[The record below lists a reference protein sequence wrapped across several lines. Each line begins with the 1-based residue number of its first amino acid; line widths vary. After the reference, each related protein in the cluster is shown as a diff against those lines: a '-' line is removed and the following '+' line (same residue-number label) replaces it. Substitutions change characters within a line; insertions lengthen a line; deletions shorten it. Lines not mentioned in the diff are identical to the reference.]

1 MTFYIRPRQDF
12 SLSRIAQAMRC
23 LVCCDF
29 YVTMHVWKD
38 GKIPVMLLKVDGDK
52 WKSENAIATLV
63 DMEHFNAANFKI
75 VELSPAEVLTEVD

>member
-1 MTFYIRPRQDF
+1 MNRYIRPRQDF

-29 YVTMHVWKD
+29 EPTLHVWKD
-38 GKIPVMLLKVDGDK
+38 GKVSVMLIRVNGLG
-52 WKSENAIATLV
+52 SCEQAIATLC

-75 VELSPAEVLTEVD
+75 LELTPAEVLTEVD